1 MGYEFLAPGTVEGGS
16 TMKILLVDDSS
27 ILRKFV
33 AHVIAD
39 IDGIRI
45 ELVEA
50 TTGPEALA
58 AVEEHGS
65 SIDLMLCDLGI
76 PEVDGLSVIEKV
88 KANPDCGDMAV
99 VVITGDMSDETVS
112 KALETG
118 AAGFLVK
125 PFRGEELTKL
135 VRDVHSRSTQ
145 A

>member
-1 MGYEFLAPGTVEGGS
+1 
-16 TMKILLVDDSS
+16 MKILLVDDSS

-33 AHVIAD
+33 GHVIAD

-50 TTGPEALA
+50 ASGREALA
-58 AVEEHGS
+58 AVEKHGS

-76 PEVDGLSVIEKV
+76 PEIDGLSVLQKV
-88 KANPDCGDMAV
+88 KASPDYTDMTV
-99 VVITGDMSDETVS
+99 VMITGDMSNETVS
-112 KALETG
+112 KALDAG
-118 AAGFLVK
+118 ATGFLVK

-135 VRDVHSRSTQ
+135 VRDVHSRSMQ

>member
-1 MGYEFLAPGTVEGGS
+1 
-16 TMKILLVDDSS
+16 MKILLVDDSS
-27 ILRKFV
+27 VLRKFV
-33 AHVIAD
+33 ARVIAD

-65 SIDLMLCDLGI
+65 SIHLILCDIGI
-76 PEVDGLSVIEKV
+76 PEVDGLSVLEKV
-88 KANPDCGDMAV
+88 KANPDYGDMTV
-99 VVITGDMSDETVS
+99 VMITGDMSDETVS
-112 KALETG
+112 KALDAG
-118 AAGFLVK
+118 ATGFLVK
-125 PFRGEELTKL
+125 PFSGEELTKL